1 MLNRRVGNTGS
12 EPGPGPGLSMGPRGR
27 VLDNRPPIDR
37 SGGAPVGPAGPA
49 PVMPTLPDGP
59 RPRGM
64 KKGGKVGSSCMKK
77 GGSVKS
83 KPMAKYASGGMVKA
97 DGCAMRGKTKGKNC

>member
-12 EPGPGPGLSMGPRGR
+12 KTMNPRASNM
-27 VLDNRPPIDR
+27 VM
-37 SGGAPVGPAGPA
+37 PAGGSGAMGKSSMPQVTPA
-49 PVMPTLPDGP
+49 
-59 RPRGM
+59 RPGM

-77 GGSVKS
+77 GGAVMG

-97 DGCAMRGKTKGKNC
+97 DGAAMRGKTKGKNC

>member
-12 EPGPGPGLSMGPRGR
+12 EPTNPRVNNRIMPPMPTGGVSGGGAAFDPTTLP
-27 VLDNRPPIDR
+27 VLPARPP
-37 SGGAPVGPAGPA
+37 G
-49 PVMPTLPDGP
+49 
-59 RPRGM
+59 PRGM

-77 GGSVKS
+77 GGAVKS

-97 DGCAMRGKTKGKNC
+97 DGCAVRGKTKGKNC

>member
-12 EPGPGPGLSMGPRGR
+12 EPTNPRAN
-27 VLDNRPPIDR
+27 NRIMPPIDR
-37 SGGAPVGPAGPA
+37 SVGAGGGFAGPA
-49 PVMPTLPDGP
+49 PVLPDLP
-59 RPRGM
+59 ARPPSPRGM

-83 KPMAKYASGGMVKA
+83 KPMAKYASGGMVRA